1 MRQFFGSGGGVF
13 LPRGGDLRGDL
24 LLAPAPPQ
32 RGIHPDL
39 PAVAAAGLHRP
50 GPRVL
55 PARQRLTG
63 RGAHVHDCSHTTKHI
78 IHDTLNLL
86 FFFVNENREALSF
99 SATMMRRVCVCG
111 PA

>member
-1 MRQFFGSGGGVF
+1 MYVYVCMRQFFGSGGGVF

-55 PARQRLTG
+55 PAGQRLTG

-78 IHDTLNLL
+78 YIQYIHDTLNLL
-86 FFFVNENREALSF
+86 SFFVNENW
-99 SATMMRRVCVCG
+99 
-111 PA
+111 